1 MQKIGDVANFLDVSG
16 QTVKNWVSAFP
27 DYFSESAQRNF
38 SKRFTPQDLE
48 RLIEIQ
54 TLRNQ
59 GRQLDEINDLLPSA
73 LGTGNGDGSF
83 SSQVDFIL
91 KGKGV
96 MTERDAE
103 ALMEM
108 LDTTIQAKEEVVEA
122 KDEIIRQHAELML
135 EKERMHSQAIQDKNK
150 WITELRQRT
159 EQLEEENKQLK
170 ERLEKPIWQRR

>member
-16 QTVKNWVSAFP
+16 QTVKNWVGAFP
-27 DYFSESAQRNF
+27 DHFSESAQRNF

-48 RLIEIQ
+48 MLIEIQ

-59 GRQLDEINDLLPSA
+59 GRQIEEINELLPSA
-73 LGTGNGDGSF
+73 SGNGNGKGSF
-83 SSQVDFIL
+83 NSQVDFIL

-108 LDTTIQAKEEVVEA
+108 LDTTIQAKEEVVQA

-150 WITELRQRT
+150 WITELRRKT
-159 EQLEEENKQLK
+159 EQLEEENKGLK
-170 ERLEKPIWQRR
+170 ARLGKPIWQRR